1 MDSLFELLFKLGI
14 PLFFILRWLY
24 KLNQNRIDMKLAG
37 TAIMNDNFS
46 QALLV
51 LVKLGERE
59 MTAIKAGELNL
70 EPAALKQKLE
80 RLRLFVLGIEGCL
93 EKMGVRYRGD
103 LLVASIGLQLQ
114 LVSQRRL
121 VKKARKSKEQR
132 QQLRE
137 ITDKHQLNIKLI
149 ERHWKQLQKEMQKGE

>member
-1 MDSLFELLFKLGI
+1 VDSLFELLFKLGI

-121 VKKARKSKEQR
+121 VKKTRKSKEQR

>member
-59 MTAIKAGELNL
+59 MTAIKAGELSL
-70 EPAALKQKLE
+70 EATALKQKLE

-93 EKMGVRYRGD
+93 EKMGMRYRGD

-121 VKKARKSKEQR
+121 IKKARKSREQ
-132 QQLRE
+132 QQQWRE

-149 ERHWKQLQKEMQKGE
+149 ERHWKQLQKKMQEGK

>member
-121 VKKARKSKEQR
+121 VKKTRKSKEQR

>member
-121 VKKARKSKEQR
+121 IKKARKSKEQR